1 VGLRLFLPAR
11 RLLAWARLS
20 RREESWKTAEI
31 LLLRHELTVLQRQ
44 VATRPRPTWADRAL
58 VALLLEV
65 IPKPHRAH
73 LRLLVTP
80 ETVLR
85 WHRDIVRR
93 RWAEMSRR
101 HRPGRPATH
110 RNVAGLVLRMTRE
123 NPRWGYRRVHG
134 ELAGLGIAVAPST
147 VWEILTRAGIPP
159 APLRTGPT
167 WTQFLRGQA
176 EAILATDFLTVDL
189 LDGTHAYVLAVIE
202 HATRRIRILGVTA
215 HPNQAW
221 VTQIARNLLTD
232 LDEHSASVRFLLRDR
247 DTKFTTAFDAVF
259 TAAGIEVLR
268 SPVRAPRANAI
279 MERWIGSC
287 RRELTDR
294 TLRWNQRHLPQVLRE
309 YEVHYNAHRPPAHS
323 GRQLRSS
330 RYPPPSRTSPRCGC
344 AAPSGPAVLS
354 PNTPSPSDLSQLRG
368 RGPLGSNPTNGKHP
382 RGKSHRRHDGAAT
395 GVGLPSLP

>member
-1 VGLRLFLPAR
+1 VGLRLVFLLAR

-31 LLLRHELTVLQRQ
+31 LLLRHQLTVLQRQ
-44 VATRPRPTWADRAL
+44 VATRPRPTCADRAL
-58 VALLLEV
+58 IALLLEV
-65 IPKPHRAH
+65 IPKSRRAH

-80 ETVLR
+80 EMVLR

-93 RWAEMSRR
+93 RWAHKSRR

-110 RNVAGLVLRMTRE
+110 RNVAGLALRMTRE
-123 NPRWGYRRVHG
+123 NPRWGHRRVHG

-159 APLRTGPT
+159 APQRTGPT

-259 TAAGIEVLR
+259 SAAGIEVLR

-287 RRELTDR
+287 RRKLTDR
-294 TLRWNQRHLPQVLRE
+294 TLRWNQRPLLQVLRE
-309 YEVHYNAHRPPAHS
+309 YEVHYNAHRPH
-323 GRQLRSS
+323 RSL
-330 RYPPPSRTSPRCGC
+330 GQ
-344 AAPSGPAVLS
+344 AAPLKPLPAAVAVA
-354 PNTPSPSDLSQLRG
+354 DIAAVRV
-368 RGPLGSNPTNGKHP
+368 
-382 RGKSHRRHDGAAT
+382 RRAERAG
-395 GVGLPSLP
+395 GVIAEYAVAV